1 VILRGCSTGNLP
13 VSLRTV
19 DPAIWDVNLMQRVV
33 LHVSPHSDDEAIAA
47 GMTLAMLARSGWQVV
62 NLLLSAGRPGQE
74 ERRRAEAAE
83 AARRAGYRLD
93 VAEPDALVTADACR
107 RAVADAITRYR
118 PGLLI
123 SPQPHD
129 DHPGHERAGHAV
141 RDELAE
147 RADPPTWWMWG
158 LWAELATPTLY
169 VPCAADD
176 LAAALEVLTAYA
188 GELARN
194 DYSRLVKGRAASN
207 AVLGSERIFG
217 YGSSAASDLPFAE
230 LFTEAVRHDGRWYAG
245 TLRLLDP
252 AMPLGESAE
261 PTESLRE
268 RLSDRST

>member
-1 VILRGCSTGNLP
+1 
-13 VSLRTV
+13 
-19 DPAIWDVNLMQRVV
+19 MQRVV

-62 NLLLSAGRPGQE
+62 NLLLSAGRPGQQ
-74 ERRRAEAAE
+74 ERRSAEAAE
-83 AARRAGYRLD
+83 AARRAGYHLD

-107 RAVADAITRYR
+107 RAVADAVVRHR
-118 PGLLI
+118 PDLLI
-123 SPQPHD
+123 SPQPYD

-141 RDELAE
+141 RDELA
-147 RADPPTWWMWG
+147 RLPDPPTWWMWG
-158 LWAELATPTLY
+158 LWADLATPTLY

-176 LAAALEVLTAYA
+176 MSGALHVLGAYA

-194 DYSRLVKGRAASN
+194 DYGRLVTGRAASS

-245 TLRLLDP
+245 SRRVLDP
-252 AMPLGESAE
+252 ATPLGEPTN
-261 PTESLRE
+261 PTESLQQP
-268 RLSDRST
+268 LSDRSR